1 MITHK
6 IIRILDK
13 KTKEIETLSYTTST
27 IDIYSLIQQKKI
39 FLQEEQVR
47 ITKIIEDLKKEIAEL
62 KAERERLEYENMFL
76 EVRDQI
82 EINIDWTA
90 QERELKFQEKELE
103 EVIESLGC
111 KKLTPIQVDSIF
123 ANQSCFECEDF
134 RYKIY

>member
-13 KTKEIETLSYTTST
+13 KTKAIETLDYTTST
-27 IDIYSLIQQKKI
+27 IDIYSLIQQKKV

-47 ITKIIEDLKKEIAEL
+47 ITKIIEDLKKEIEEL

-82 EINIDWTA
+82 EITIDWSA
-90 QERELKFQEKELE
+90 QERELKFQEKELA
-103 EVIESLGC
+103 EVIESLSC
-111 KKLTPIQVDSIF
+111 KKLTPIQVDTIY
-123 ANQSCFECEDF
+123 ANQGCFECEDF